1 METASHSGHCRC
13 IFSVNVETEMYT
25 THSVLRAGQEPC
37 LQYTVRV
44 VKIDLSY
51 SQYFHTPGREYH
63 CYYYSVVFWG
73 CAVANME
80 LSPPEVYPYFLA
92 NVLLGVVAPI
102 TFVVSIY
109 ILIALGNYVMYGN
122 LTPQAMIPAFLSFVR
137 YNKKEQYWIIVKYF
151 TFPVR
156 VRGIKFWKN
165 RQIGKRRCILPLF
178 NLSTW
183 CLNIMMAVTFCLSI
197 TYIVG
202 ALVSNEEVINSC
214 SELQDKEM
222 NCFEH
227 ESYQYVN
234 CSYELLVGEFNCFR
248 FNTIGVQTDPI
259 STVIKALF
267 LYIACDKFLTLLF
280 HFASQLFRIRS
291 SRIWGAFIIVT
302 GSILVIISLSSLIL
316 YRVLH
321 TASFDFLSLLQFFI
335 ISMDILLA
343 GILLSIVKTR
353 RAKKT
358 ISADKIPP
366 NENEYK
372 TDILTSD
379 V

>member
-1 METASHSGHCRC
+1 
-13 IFSVNVETEMYT
+13 
-25 THSVLRAGQEPC
+25 
-37 LQYTVRV
+37 
-44 VKIDLSY
+44 
-51 SQYFHTPGREYH
+51 
-63 CYYYSVVFWG
+63 
-73 CAVANME
+73 ME

-92 NVLLGVVAPI
+92 NILLGVVAPI

-109 ILIALGNYVMYGN
+109 ILIALGNYVMYGD
-122 LTPQAMIPAFLSFVR
+122 LTPQAMIPAFLSFVQ
-137 YNKKEQYWIIVKYF
+137 YNKEEQYWIIVKYF

-165 RQIGKRRCILPLF
+165 RQNGKRRCIFPLF

-183 CLNIMMAVTFCLSI
+183 CLNTMMAVTFCLSI

-214 SELQDKEM
+214 SKLQDKEM

-227 ESYQYVN
+227 KSYQYVN
-234 CSYELLVGEFNCFR
+234 CSTELLVGEFNCFR

-280 HFASQLFRIRS
+280 NFASQLFRIRS
-291 SRIWGAFIIVT
+291 SRIWGAFISVT

-321 TASFDFLSLLQFFI
+321 TTSFDFLSLLQFFI

-343 GILLSIVKTR
+343 GILLSIVTTR
-353 RAKKT
+353 RAKKN
-358 ISADKIPP
+358 ISTDRIPP
-366 NENEYK
+366 NDNEYK
-372 TDILTSD
+372 TSNI
-379 V
+379 

>member
-1 METASHSGHCRC
+1 M
-13 IFSVNVETEMYT
+13 
-25 THSVLRAGQEPC
+25 
-37 LQYTVRV
+37 
-44 VKIDLSY
+44 
-51 SQYFHTPGREYH
+51 
-63 CYYYSVVFWG
+63 FWG
-73 CAVANME
+73 CAIANME
-80 LSPPEVYPYFLA
+80 LSPPEIYPYFLA
-92 NVLLGVVAPI
+92 DILLGVVAPI

-109 ILIALGNYVMYGN
+109 ILIAVGSYVMYGD
-122 LTPQAMIPAFLSFVR
+122 LTPQAVVPGFLSFVQ
-137 YNKKEQYWIIVKYF
+137 YNKDNKEEQYWIIVKYF

-156 VRGIKFWKN
+156 TRGIKFWKN
-165 RQIGKRRCILPLF
+165 LESGKRRCILPLF

-183 CLNIMMAVTFCLSI
+183 CLNTMMAVTFCLSI

-227 ESYQYVN
+227 ISYQYVN
-234 CSYELLVGEFNCFR
+234 CSNESLVGKFNCFR
-248 FNTIGVQTDPI
+248 FNTIGVQNDPI

-267 LYIACDKFLTLLF
+267 LYIACDKFLTVLF
-280 HFASQLFRIRS
+280 NFASQLFRIRS
-291 SRIWGAFIIVT
+291 SRIWGAFITVT
-302 GSILVIISLSSLIL
+302 GSIFVIISFSSLIL

-321 TASFDFLSLLQFFI
+321 TTSFDFLSLLQFFI

-343 GILLSIVKTR
+343 GILLSIVTTR

-358 ISADKIPP
+358 TPEDKIPP
-366 NENEYK
+366 KENEYK
-372 TDILTSD
+372 PHILTSD